1 MLHGVKKLTGFTIGA
16 TDGEIGTVRD
26 IYFDDATW
34 KVRYLVV
41 ETGNWLFGRKIL
53 LSPVAVQSIGWD
65 AKTIRVN
72 LTTDQV
78 KHSPDIDTD
87 KPVSV
92 QQEAELH
99 KHYLW
104 PQDGGGFGFMTTGMV
119 GGVIAPGIPFDER
132 ITSHLDDD
140 RTPSE
145 RISEEEIPGDRHLR
159 SFKGTTGYSIHA
171 TDDVLGEVSD
181 FLIDD
186 STWDIPYAV
195 IETGNWFS
203 GKKIITPTSGISQ
216 IEWANSAVYI
226 NQTIGSLKDMSEF
239 RYEELSDQNFGSKY

>member
-1 MLHGVKKLTGFTIGA
+1 MLHRVKKLTGFTIGA
-16 TDGEIGTVRD
+16 TDGEIGTVKD

-65 AKTIRVN
+65 SKTIRVN

-119 GGVIAPGIPFDER
+119 GGVIAPGIPFEER
-132 ITSHLDDD
+132 ITGHLDNESI
-140 RTPSE
+140 PSE
-145 RISEEEIPGDRHLR
+145 EMSEEDIPGDRHLR

-186 STWDIPYAV
+186 TTWNIPYVV
-195 IETGNWFS
+195 IETGHWFS
-203 GKKIITPTSGISQ
+203 GKKILTPTSGITQ

-226 NQTIGSLKDMSEF
+226 NQTKESLKHMPEF
-239 RYEELSDQNFGSKY
+239 KYEELEDQNFGNT